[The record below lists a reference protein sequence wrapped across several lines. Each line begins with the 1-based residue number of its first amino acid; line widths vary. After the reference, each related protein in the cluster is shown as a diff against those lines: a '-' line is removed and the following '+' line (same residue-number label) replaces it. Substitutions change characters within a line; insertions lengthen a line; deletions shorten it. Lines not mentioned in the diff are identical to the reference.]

1 MTTSNIWWKI
11 KKIRIGSHFS
21 ENLNHSTLLRII
33 FDCITS
39 FWHTW
44 SRVKFFIIFLIQS
57 VNSCIMTGSF
67 FIVKNVQ
74 NFIFGVSLIVSRVTM
89 CGLELQSQSS
99 SNMRT
104 VGQVCTI
111 FNFENNL
118 TSFHFEMIVFKWPR
132 DAKRC
137 LPVQNL
143 RYQTWLEFH
152 FLNVSSLEND
162 K

>member
-1 MTTSNIWWKI
+1 MW
-11 KKIRIGSHFS
+11 RGRQRCQGSS
-21 ENLNHSTLLRII
+21 I
-33 FDCITS
+33 D
-39 FWHTW
+39 
-44 SRVKFFIIFLIQS
+44 SRYLVQGEVFIIFLIQS

-67 FIVKNVQ
+67 FIIKNVQ
-74 NFIFGVSLIVSRVTM
+74 NFIFSVSFIVSRGTM
-89 CGLELQSQSS
+89 SDRFQCLIYDISGLKLQSQSF

-104 VGQVCTI
+104 IGQVCTI

-152 FLNVSSLEND
+152 FLNVSSLENV